1 MEPAPFFKRALGGCC
16 YAQEEAQRMQPPSAA
31 GIQAKPRA
39 ALRAGWQKKKN
50 DDVEEVFS
58 DDDDDA
64 ASGCW
69 GGRLRRERGA
79 RAWPRHVTAC
89 VVCGLLTAALLWG
102 KFFIDP

>member
-1 MEPAPFFKRALGGCC
+1 
-16 YAQEEAQRMQPPSAA
+16 MQPP
-31 GIQAKPRA
+31 R
-39 ALRAGWQKKKN
+39 RAGWQKKKN

-58 DDDDDA
+58 GDDDEDA
-64 ASGCW
+64 ASGRCW
-69 GGRLRRERGA
+69 DGRLRRERGA

>member
-1 MEPAPFFKRALGGCC
+1 
-16 YAQEEAQRMQPPSAA
+16 MQPPRLGS
-31 GIQAKPRA
+31 KPKA

-50 DDVEEVFS
+50 DDIEEVFS

-64 ASGCW
+64 ARSGRCW

-102 KFFIDP
+102 KFFFI